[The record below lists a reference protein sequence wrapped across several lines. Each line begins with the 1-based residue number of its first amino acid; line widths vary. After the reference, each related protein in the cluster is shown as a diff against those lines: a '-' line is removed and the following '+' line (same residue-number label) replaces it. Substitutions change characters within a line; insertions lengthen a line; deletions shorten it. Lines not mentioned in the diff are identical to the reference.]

1 MKKLICKPSPIHGLG
16 LFAGEDV
23 EKGELIAHI
32 KGTVMHKTNRSRRD
46 ALSNPNWIGI
56 AKDKWFDPDKPYEYI
71 NHSCA
76 PSAGIKGKVSLVALR
91 NLKKG
96 EEITIDYSTVEGDP
110 LWKMACACE
119 TKQCRQ
125 IIKSIQ
131 FLPERQ
137 YRRLTPH
144 IPTYFRN
151 LYIRNN
157 SGLRD

>member
-1 MKKLICKPSPIHGLG
+1 MTPSHLPNSKQRKLATGI
-16 LFAGEDV
+16 
-23 EKGELIAHI
+23 
-32 KGTVMHKTNRSRRD
+32 RS
-46 ALSNPNWIGI
+46 
-56 AKDKWFDPDKPYEYI
+56 
-71 NHSCA
+71 
-76 PSAGIKGKVSLVALR
+76 KVSLVALR

-110 LWKMACACE
+110 LWKMACACR
-119 TKQCRQ
+119 TRQCRE

-151 LYIRNN
+151 LYMRNN